1 MVVFVFSNDHLDDM
15 MFCDCILVLV
25 FSNDHLDD
33 MVNQE
38 IE

>member
-1 MVVFVFSNDHLDDM
+1 MVVFVFSSDHLDDM
-15 MFCDCILVLV
+15 VICDCILVLV

-33 MVNQE
+33 MVILE